1 MPGEPLRVLLVEDDE
16 SDVYFM
22 RRALAKAG
30 LAWDLEVARD
40 GDEALDRLR
49 REPRPSRVLLDLKLP
64 KRTGL
69 SVLAWIRERA
79 PATRVIVLTS
89 SDQKS
94 DRDEA
99 TRLGVDLYLIKP
111 VDFPALVELCR
122 EIAAAWKA

>member
-1 MPGEPLRVLLVEDDE
+1 MPGKALRVLLVEDDE

-22 RRALAKAG
+22 RRALDKAG
-30 LAWDLEVARD
+30 LAWELEIARD
-40 GDEALDRLR
+40 GDAAVERLG
-49 REPRPSRVLLDLKLP
+49 REPRPSHVLLDLKLP

-79 PATRVIVLTS
+79 PDTRVVVLTS
-89 SDQKS
+89 SDQKP

-99 TRLGVDLYLIKP
+99 ARLGVDRYLIKP

-122 EIAAAWKA
+122 EIARAWAV